1 MGLMLAI
8 SASATINFSASDIQY
23 WVGTGSNQ
31 AVVVIG
37 WDDNPSGSNFA
48 LAWGVRWNGSCT
60 AVNMLD
66 TIATYDSRV
75 AYAISS
81 GFVTSIGYND
91 GTLVSGSSDSYW
103 CYTLNGGYAG
113 AYSTQAMANGDIM
126 EISSSC
132 LFTLSTAMAA
142 TNMHFISS

>member
-1 MGLMLAI
+1 MVKKVLTLSLGLVLSFVTMAQMNNNEHAKKQQAKSI
-8 SASATINFSASDIQY
+8 SFPTSDILF
-23 WVGTGSNQ
+23 WVGTGSNS
-31 AVVVIG
+31 AVVIIG
-37 WDDNPSGSNFA
+37 WDDNPGGNNFA

-91 GTLVSGSSDSYW
+91 GTLVSGSDD
-103 CYTLNGGYAG
+103 
-113 AYSTQAMANGDIM
+113 QRRRDGD
-126 EISSSC
+126 
-132 LFTLSTAMAA
+132 
-142 TNMHFISS
+142 